1 MNFTYCYKSE
11 IKNMKKIKL
20 KLLAIKDIITNG
32 KFYLITFDDKDEIKW
47 RTAYGIDEDEI
58 CKKHF

>member
-1 MNFTYCYKSE
+1 
-11 IKNMKKIKL
+11 MKKLKL
-20 KLLAIKDIITNG
+20 KLLAIKDILTNG
-32 KFYLITFDDKDEIKW
+32 KFYLITFDDNDDIKW